1 MAVEAVNSPPIGTD
15 FVRPFLLEASGLLGR
30 LVRLGSVVDTVLTRH
45 DYPEPVARLL
55 GELLALT
62 GTLSSMLK
70 FEGTFSLQIKGDGP
84 VSLML
89 ADVTSER
96 GLRGYADIDQP
107 RLDAVLAERGPEAA
121 GCAALL
127 GTGHMAFTVDV
138 AGQTERYQG
147 IVELAGEN
155 LADCVH
161 HYFRQSEQLK
171 TGLKLAASRVDG
183 QWRAGGLLIQQMPE
197 DGRDWVPG
205 GGTDDHDGGVLGS
218 GQEDDWRRTLAFMA
232 SCSDAELLD
241 EELPADDLLYRLF
254 HEERVRVYKTRPL
267 SLGCRCSRER
277 IERILGSLPPDEV
290 AEFKV
295 DGEIVMTCQ
304 FCNIDFRFDETA
316 LESIYSS

>member
-1 MAVEAVNSPPIGTD
+1 MPVTAVNSPPAGTD
-15 FVRPFLLEASGLLGR
+15 FVRPFLLEVSGLLGR
-30 LVRLGSVVDTVLTRH
+30 LVRLGTVVDTVLTRH
-45 DYPEPVARLL
+45 DYPDPVARLL

-70 FEGTFSLQIKGDGP
+70 FEGTFSLQTKGDGP
-84 VSLML
+84 VRVML
-89 ADVTSER
+89 ADVTSDGE
-96 GLRGYADIDQP
+96 LRGYADIDQP
-107 RLDAVLAERGPEAA
+107 RLAAVLAECGPEGT
-121 GCAALL
+121 GCATLL
-127 GTGHMAFTVDV
+127 GAGYLAFTVDV

-147 IVELAGEN
+147 IVELTGEN
-155 LADCVH
+155 LTDCVH

-171 TGLKLAASRVDG
+171 TGVKLAASRVDG
-183 QWRAGGLLIQQMPE
+183 RWRAGGLLIQQMPE
-197 DGRDWVPG
+197 DDRGWVPG
-205 GGTDDHDGGVLGS
+205 GGTEDHDGGVLGS
-218 GQEDDWRRTLAFMA
+218 GDEDDWRRTLALMA

-241 EELPADDLLYRLF
+241 EGLPADDLLYRLF

-290 AEFKV
+290 VEFKV

-316 LESIYSS
+316 VESIYAS